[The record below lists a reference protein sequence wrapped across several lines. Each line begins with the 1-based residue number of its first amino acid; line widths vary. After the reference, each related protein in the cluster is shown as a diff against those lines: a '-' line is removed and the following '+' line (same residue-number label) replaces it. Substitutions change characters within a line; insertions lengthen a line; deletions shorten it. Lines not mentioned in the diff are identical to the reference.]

1 MGRNRVP
8 VQMSR
13 QQEGVT
19 LKLRF
24 QSATQVDPRADP
36 QEGRGDWVGSRR
48 APAVQ
53 CFRKALSAQLFLS
66 YFILHVIIVLGSTPT
81 MGTCAEVRGQLCGVG
96 SLLPLFM
103 ISGTKLQSPDLGSN
117 RL

>member
-1 MGRNRVP
+1 M
-8 VQMSR
+8 QMSR

-53 CFRKALSAQLFLS
+53 CFRKAPSAQLFLS